1 MSPYRDMF
9 KDFVDLSTQGRVVR
23 LGDDNKTIPIL
34 GQGTLCLTVQG
45 KTLALANTLYV
56 PDLLAILLSSRVLR
70 RMAPGC
76 ALVADHDG
84 CFLTFPSFTFEIDD
98 ARDCTLPCTRVP
110 SDTRLFD
117 FDSRLHLSQHAS
129 THERRDHRQA
139 IQVTYMHQARLAGL
153 RKSQAHLD
161 PHNLRTQDG
170 SLAWSHPEDP
180 ATKDISTS
188 KKEPLAKE
196 APIRPVYSV
205 SNSATKAEERMS
217 SYDLKRMFGCRSL
230 NDWRML
236 ERTGT
241 GLHVVHEGSP
251 LTIGDMATINRNRYD
266 KLLDRPK
273 TALHTIGMDIGYGEG
288 TSPGGYKYALTL
300 VDFATRHTWVYGLR
314 TKSSECIIDTLWCFY
329 YIDAGGFPTR
339 IRCDFDSSFVKGK
352 VYSFLRRRGIR
363 VGASPPGRQPSFKKG
378 SCSDQK
384 IDYMYTY

>member
-56 PDLLAILLSSRVLR
+56 PDLSAILLSSRVLR

-129 THERRDHRQA
+129 TQERDHRQA
-139 IQVTYMHQARLAGL
+139 LQVTYMHHARLAGL

-161 PHNLRTQDG
+161 PHYLRTQDG
-170 SLAWSHPEDP
+170 SLAWPLPEDP
-180 ATKDISTS
+180 ATKGVSSS
-188 KKEPLAKE
+188 KKDP
-196 APIRPVYSV
+196 PWPRRPPSGRCTPCPTLQLRRK
-205 SNSATKAEERMS
+205 NA
-217 SYDLKRMFGCRSL
+217 CQ
-230 NDWRML
+230 
-236 ERTGT
+236 
-241 GLHVVHEGSP
+241 
-251 LTIGDMATINRNRYD
+251 ATI
-266 KLLDRPK
+266 
-273 TALHTIGMDIGYGEG
+273 
-288 TSPGGYKYALTL
+288 
-300 VDFATRHTWVYGLR
+300 
-314 TKSSECIIDTLWCFY
+314 
-329 YIDAGGFPTR
+329 
-339 IRCDFDSSFVKGK
+339 
-352 VYSFLRRRGIR
+352 
-363 VGASPPGRQPSFKKG
+363 
-378 SCSDQK
+378 
-384 IDYMYTY
+384 